1 MYDFTLAMKDAGL
14 VAASAAATVSGAAK
28 IANVGN
34 GRVDGRL
41 VVDVTAIELA
51 SNDELYAVAIQGSTK
66 ANFAD
71 TIEELAVV
79 NMGAAEVLGG
89 DVDSTV
95 GRYEVPFSN
104 VKAGVT
110 YPYLRVYTTVGGA
123 VATGINYVA
132 RIEPSV

>member
-14 VAASAAATVSGAAK
+14 VAASAAATVGGAAK

-34 GRVDGRL
+34 GRVDGEM
-41 VVDVTAIELA
+41 VIDVTAIEIA
-51 SNDELYAVAIQGSTK
+51 SNDELYAVAIQGSTS
-66 ANFAD
+66 ASFASG
-71 TIEELAVV
+71 IEELAVV
-79 NMGAAEVLGG
+79 NLGAAEVIGG
-89 DVDSTV
+89 DSDSTV

-110 YPYLRVYTTVGGA
+110 YPYLRVFTTVAGT

-132 RIEPSV
+132 RIEPRV